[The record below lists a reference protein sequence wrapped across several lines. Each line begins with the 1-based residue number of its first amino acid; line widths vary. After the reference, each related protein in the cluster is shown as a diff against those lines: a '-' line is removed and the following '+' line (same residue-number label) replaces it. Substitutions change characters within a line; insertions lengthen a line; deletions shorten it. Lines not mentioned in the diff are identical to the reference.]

1 MKPIA
6 AGMFLAIVAVLWTVP
21 GVSAKCETLYAEV
34 QARIRQAEADGQDP
48 MLLGQARRCADEGMK
63 RHSQNRHW
71 ESMTTFRRCLK
82 ILDG

>member
-6 AGMFLAIVAVLWTVP
+6 TGMFLVIAGVLWTVP
-21 GVSAKCETLYAEV
+21 CVSAKCETLYAEV
-34 QARIRQAEADGQDP
+34 QALIRQAEADGRDP
-48 MLLGQARRCADEGMK
+48 MVLEQARRCADEGMK

>member
-6 AGMFLAIVAVLWTVP
+6 TGMFLAIIVVLWTVP
-21 GVSAKCETLYAEV
+21 CVSAKCETLYAEV
-34 QARIRQAEADGQDP
+34 QALIRQAEAGGRDL
-48 MLLGQARRCADEGMK
+48 MVLEQARRCADEGMK

-82 ILDG
+82 MLDG